1 VSAAIPVMLYGR
13 HGAEPFHVNTE
24 TIDVSG
30 YGGLVTVSAGITSS
44 QTLILTNARTNQD
57 LACRV
62 ARLVPTGRGQMLA
75 GLEFLRHSPRFWD
88 SASTADTRK

>member
-1 VSAAIPVMLYGR
+1 MPAAVPVMIYGR
-13 HGAEPFHVNTE
+13 LGDEPFHVNTE

-30 YGGLVTVSAGITSS
+30 YGGLVTVSASITSS

-62 ARLVPTGRGQMLA
+62 ARLVRTDRGQLLA

-88 SASTADTRK
+88 TPNTADTRR